1 MVNHIEGSM
10 LDKKDLILKEI
21 DGFKLYVDK
30 KDSGISQTLMKPK
43 YFKKWHREPE
53 FMDIIESEVNEGDV
67 AFDLGANIGYVT
79 MYLAKYVGDK
89 GMVYAVEPSP
99 RNFQILNESIL
110 VNGLEKRVEI
120 NQLAI
125 SSQSGTRELNISDE
139 SNLNSFV
146 KTKYT
151 KSTIT
156 VKTSSIDDFFK
167 KKKFPNFIKMDIEGA
182 EVDALAGIDKI
193 LENNSRMKI
202 LMEIHPMYYDGDA
215 FSKQLIR
222 LFNKGFKTKYL
233 VSAGNARP
241 DYFISNGYK
250 PEKVY
255 VTGDF
260 SRGLYV
266 NVKEE
271 HVIESC
277 SNLFPNQTTTL
288 GYLPILKRPYRIFNR
303 TLPSPKIVRA
313 IMLQRN

>member
-1 MVNHIEGSM
+1 
-10 LDKKDLILKEI
+10 
-21 DGFKLYVDK
+21 
-30 KDSGISQTLMKPK
+30 
-43 YFKKWHREPE
+43 
-53 FMDIIESEVNEGDV
+53 
-67 AFDLGANIGYVT
+67 
-79 MYLAKYVGDK
+79 
-89 GMVYAVEPSP
+89 
-99 RNFQILNESIL
+99 
-110 VNGLEKRVEI
+110 
-120 NQLAI
+120 
-125 SSQSGTRELNISDE
+125 
-139 SNLNSFV
+139 
-146 KTKYT
+146 
-151 KSTIT
+151 
-156 VKTSSIDDFFK
+156 
-167 KKKFPNFIKMDIEGA
+167 MDIEGA